1 MSTITSES
9 TTQTPPQQPAVKA
22 VVPQQTSP
30 LSMLGSILKGVGK
43 LWVIV
48 TAVIGSL
55 LVFSIIGLIL
65 AFSNAEQPEI
75 GPQPLSEKVIKKGEA
90 AKVAVLRLDGPISE
104 SDGGSGFSGSAQSIS
119 STRVIKIIDQLAEDN
134 EVKAVVLRINSPG
147 GAVVASDE
155 VYRRV
160 VALQKKKIVVASLG
174 DIAASGGYY
183 IAVGANKIV
192 SNPSS
197 LTGSIGVIAQ
207 FPKLSG
213 LYDKLGVEM
222 RTFKSG
228 QFKDIGS
235 EARDVTEEEQQIL
248 ESIIMGSYDQFVK
261 AVSEG
266 RKLDETKVR
275 AAADG
280 RIYTGVQAK
289 ELGLV
294 DELGDFETAITTATS
309 LAQLDN
315 PTIVEYSDQSFFE
328 ALLSSKLQQF
338 SIGADLRHIFSDK
351 FGVYYLWT
359 P

>member
-9 TTQTPPQQPAVKA
+9 TLQTPQPVAKVETTPQS
-22 VVPQQTSP
+22 SP
-30 LSMLGSILKGVGK
+30 RQMVTGFLKGLGQ

-55 LVFSIIGLIL
+55 LVFGIIGLIL
-65 AFSNAEQPEI
+65 AFSGSEQPEVS
-75 GPQPLSEKVIKKGEA
+75 PQSLSEKVIKKGSD

-104 SDGGSGFSGSAQSIS
+104 SDGSSGFTGSGQSIS
-119 STRVIKIIDQLAEDN
+119 STRVIKILDQLAEDQK
-134 EVKAVVLRINSPG
+134 VKAVILRINSPG

-174 DIAASGGYY
+174 DMAASGGYY
-183 IAVGANKIV
+183 IAVGSNKIV
-192 SNPSS
+192 ANPST

-266 RKLDETKVR
+266 RKLDEAKVR
-275 AAADG
+275 EAADG
-280 RIYTGVQAK
+280 RIYTGTQAK

-294 DELGDFETAITTATS
+294 DELGDFETAVTEATS
-309 LAQLDN
+309 LAQLNN

-338 SIGADLRHIFSDK
+338 SIGADLSHIFSDK

>member
-1 MSTITSES
+1 MSSMTSES
-9 TTQTPPQQPAVKA
+9 ANQTPPQQPAIKA
-22 VVPQQTSP
+22 EAPKQTTP
-30 LSMLGSILKGVGK
+30 LHAVGDVLKRVGK

-55 LVFSIIGLIL
+55 FVFSMLGLVL
-65 AFSNAEQPEI
+65 AFSSAEQREI
-75 GPQPLSEKVIKKGEA
+75 GPQPLSEKVIKKGDP
-90 AKVAVLRLDGPISE
+90 AKIAVLRLDGPISE
-104 SDGGSGFSGSAQSIS
+104 SDGSSGFSGSAQSIS
-119 STRVIKIIDQLAEDN
+119 STRVIKMLNQLAEDTD
-134 EVKAVVLRINSPG
+134 VKAVILRINSPG

-160 VALQKKKIVVASLG
+160 AALQKKKIVVASLG

-183 IAVGANKIV
+183 IAVGSNKIV
-192 SNPSS
+192 ANPST

-235 EARDVTEEEQQIL
+235 ESRELTEEEQQIL

-266 RKLDETKVR
+266 RKLDEAKVR
-275 AAADG
+275 DVADG
-280 RIYTGVQAK
+280 RIYTGTQAK

-294 DELGDFETAITTATS
+294 DELGDFETAVTAATS
-309 LAQLDN
+309 LAQLNN

-338 SIGADLRHIFSDK
+338 SIGADLSHIFSDK